1 MAAELLPQQPMAP
14 DAKQR
19 SLSRAHL
26 DAPALLD
33 YLGKLRREVDTEL
46 APQFPEFSG
55 KLYPLGRCREIR
67 DAVYDRLVADIHQPR
82 CATSLALLSFI
93 RAGGIG
99 RKIWG
104 VLRESYFQ
112 NAMQFGTF
120 YVDVAN
126 DTVNPAKPRIEILPL
141 KKSGMVPVSDFFHFA
156 RIAGSYWNCDTYA
169 NTEFPGIAALFPII
183 CVNRVGAGISLAP
196 GSDQMIAMTRLRNF
210 RPSLDFLQSAPS
222 PPEPVRHELARRR
235 EACAHELMKTVGD
248 PVAAVE
254 RAIGDLNYKSDTYYA
269 SCVSAFREFAAL
281 SKNRVDPRHENDIHS
296 GSKTRRKW
304 P

>member
-1 MAAELLPQQPMAP
+1 MAAELLPHQPMAP

-33 YLGKLRREVDTEL
+33 YLGKLRRDVDAEL

-126 DTVNPAKPRIEILPL
+126 DTVNPAKPQIEILPL
-141 KKSGMVPVSDFFHFA
+141 KKSGMLPVADFFHFA
-156 RIAGSYWNCDTYA
+156 RIAESYWNCDIYA
-169 NTEFPGIAALFPII
+169 NTEFPGLAALFPII
-183 CVNRVGAGISLAP
+183 CVNRADNGISLAAR
-196 GSDQMIAMTRLRNF
+196 SDQMIAMTRLRDF
-210 RPSLDFLQSAPS
+210 QPSLDFLKSAPP
-222 PPEPVRHELARRR
+222 PPETVRHELARRR
-235 EACAHELMKTVGD
+235 KASTHELMKIEGD
-248 PVAAVE
+248 PILAVE
-254 RAIGDLNYKSDTYYA
+254 RAIAEAGYKSDTYYT
-269 SCVSAFREFAAL
+269 SSVSAFREFSAL
-281 SKNRVDPRHENDIHS
+281 SENRAGTRPENDI
-296 GSKTRRKW
+296 
-304 P
+304 